1 MEAKKVK
8 GWLQGKQ
15 PTRSWEVDSNGCKF
29 FDLVIVKGLRI
40 DRIEP
45 GRVLCSF
52 QVPPRLTVSWLSS
65 TPLHHRGTEEWRTR
79 WSEQD
84 DRNAM
89 RHGAVVS
96 LVDLVGS
103 AVFYAAGAPSTGV
116 SVEISVSAFR
126 PAYVHSCLSTF
137 GPNLNSRMEE
147 VEIEA
152 TVLHLTKTV
161 AVAAVEM
168 RKRSTGT
175 MIAWGRHT
183 KYLAVSSKL

>member
-1 MEAKKVK
+1 MEAKKMK

-126 PAYVHSCLSTF
+126 PAYVHVILSVHFWPKSEFTY
-137 GPNLNSRMEE
+137 
-147 VEIEA
+147 
-152 TVLHLTKTV
+152 
-161 AVAAVEM
+161 VAAVET

-183 KYLAVSSKL
+183 KYLAVSSKLCDIGSSCSIGFS

>member
-1 MEAKKVK
+1 MEAKKMK

-65 TPLHHRGTEEWRTR
+65 THLHHRGTEEWRTR

-103 AVFYAAGAPSTGV
+103 AVFYAAGAPSTV
-116 SVEISVSAFR
+116 PLTFTSVHFLRQALLSVHFWPKSEFT
-126 PAYVHSCLSTF
+126 Y
-137 GPNLNSRMEE
+137 
-147 VEIEA
+147 
-152 TVLHLTKTV
+152 
-161 AVAAVEM
+161 VAAVEM

-175 MIAWGRHT
+175 MIAWGRQT

>member
-1 MEAKKVK
+1 MEAKKMK

-126 PAYVHSCLSTF
+126 PAYVH
-137 GPNLNSRMEE
+137 EE

-161 AVAAVEM
+161 AVAAVET

-183 KYLAVSSKL
+183 KYLAVSSKLCDIGSSCSIGFS